1 MILMFLLVKE
11 SSDYQIYGG
20 VYVIASF
27 GSYVLNFICL
37 RKFVTFQKTGTYQFK
52 QHLKHIMVFFAM
64 SAGASIYLNLDV
76 VMLRFLQ
83 SNEAVG
89 YYNAGIKVN
98 TCTG

>member
-1 MILMFLLVKE
+1 MSSHPWILCAEL
-11 SSDYQIYGG
+11 
-20 VYVIASF
+20 
-27 GSYVLNFICL
+27 ICL

-83 SNEAVG
+83 SM
-89 YYNAGIKVN
+89 KR
-98 TCTG
+98 